1 MTDDIECFLAGIGQ
15 RSTHTV
21 SAYRRDLLALANH
34 AAEGGLRDWAEID
47 TGHLSGFI
55 AICHRRGLGGRSL
68 QRRLSA
74 IRAFYRH
81 LERAGRVSRNPAEGL
96 RAPKAQKRLPE
107 VLDVDQSARLMGI
120 PGTDP
125 LAVRDR
131 ALLELVYSSGL
142 RVSEA
147 VGLDLADL
155 DLVERE
161 VRVTGKGNKRRI
173 VPVGR
178 YAVETMQTWL
188 PVRAERTRPEERAVF
203 VGRRGERLS
212 VRAVQKRMYEWGIP
226 SGTRPARPPP
236 YAPAFLREPSPRILG
251 RFARRPGAPG
261 PRRHRHHPGLHP
273 PRLPAPG
280 QSLRRDPP
288 ESRPSARPKRHEARP
303 RAPVAGEGPPAVT
316 GPVLSAPHP
325 LAQHYSPS
333 WQERAFVFCTLGPV
347 FGVANDS

>member
-1 MTDDIECFLAGIGQ
+1 MRDDIARFLAGIGQ

-21 SAYRRDLLALANH
+21 SAYRRDLLALASH
-34 AAEGGLRDWAEID
+34 AAEAGLRDWAEID
-47 TGHLSGFI
+47 AGHLSGFI
-55 AICHRRGLGGRSL
+55 ATCHRRGLGGRSL

-96 RAPKAQKRLPE
+96 RPPKAQKRLPE

-131 ALLELVYSSGL
+131 AVLELVYSSGL

-178 YAVETMQTWL
+178 YAVETMQSWL
-188 PVRAERTRPEERAVF
+188 PVRAECTRPEERALF
-203 VGRRGERLS
+203 VGRRGQRLS
-212 VRAVQKRMYEWGIP
+212 VRAVQKRMYEWGIRQGLDQRVHP
-226 SGTRPARPPP
+226 HMLRHSFASHLLESSGD
-236 YAPAFLREPSPRILG
+236 LRAVQELLG
-251 RFARRPGAPG
+251 HADIATTQVYTHLDFQHLAKVYDAT
-261 PRRHRHHPGLHP
+261 H
-273 PRLPAPG
+273 
-280 QSLRRDPP
+280 
-288 ESRPSARPKRHEARP
+288 P
-303 RAPVAGEGPPAVT
+303 RAGRTRDAT
-316 GPVLSAPHP
+316 
-325 LAQHYSPS
+325 LADPS
-333 WQERAFVFCTLGPV
+333 VEQ
-347 FGVANDS
+347 ANIPQKMID

>member
-1 MTDDIECFLAGIGQ
+1 MRDDIARFLAGIGQ

-21 SAYRRDLLALANH
+21 SAYRRDLLALASH
-34 AAEGGLRDWAEID
+34 AAEAGLRDWAEID
-47 TGHLSGFI
+47 AGHLSGFI
-55 AICHRRGLGGRSL
+55 ATCHRRGLGGRSL

-161 VRVTGKGNKRRI
+161 VRVTGKGQKRRI
-173 VPVGR
+173 VPS
-178 YAVETMQTWL
+178 M
-188 PVRAERTRPEERAVF
+188 RAPIV
-203 VGRRGERLS
+203 
-212 VRAVQKRMYEWGIP
+212 K
-226 SGTRPARPPP
+226 
-236 YAPAFLREPSPRILG
+236 
-251 RFARRPGAPG
+251 
-261 PRRHRHHPGLHP
+261 PRR
-273 PRLPAPG
+273 
-280 QSLRRDPP
+280 
-288 ESRPSARPKRHEARP
+288 
-303 RAPVAGEGPPAVT
+303 
-316 GPVLSAPHP
+316 
-325 LAQHYSPS
+325 
-333 WQERAFVFCTLGPV
+333 
-347 FGVANDS
+347 

>member
-1 MTDDIECFLAGIGQ
+1 MKDDIARFLAGIGQ
-15 RSTHTV
+15 RSPHTV
-21 SAYRRDLLALANH
+21 SAYRRDLLALASH
-34 AAEGGLRDWAEID
+34 AAEAGLRDWAEID
-47 TGHLSGFI
+47 AGHLSGFI
-55 AICHRRGLGGRSL
+55 ATCHRRGLGGRSL

-81 LERAGRVSRNPAEGL
+81 LERAGRVSRNPAQGL

-107 VLDVDQSARLMGI
+107 VLDVDQSARLMAI

-125 LAVRDR
+125 LAIRDR

-178 YAVETMQTWL
+178 YAVETMQSWL
-188 PVRAERTRPEERAVF
+188 PVRAECTRPEERAVF

-212 VRAVQKRMYEWGIP
+212 VRAVQKRMYEWGIRQGLDQRVHPHMLRHSFASHLLESSGDLRAVQELLGHADIATTQVYTHLDFQHLAKVYDATHPRAGRMRGP
-226 SGTRPARPPP
+226 SGAK
-236 YAPAFLREPSPRILG
+236 
-251 RFARRPGAPG
+251 
-261 PRRHRHHPGLHP
+261 
-273 PRLPAPG
+273 PAPG
-280 QSLRRDPP
+280 RPGRPP
-288 ESRPSARPKRHEARP
+288 TDR
-303 RAPVAGEGPPAVT
+303 T
-316 GPVLSAPHP
+316 
-325 LAQHYSPS
+325 
-333 WQERAFVFCTLGPV
+333 
-347 FGVANDS
+347 

>member
-1 MTDDIECFLAGIGQ
+1 MRDDIARFLAGIGQ

-21 SAYRRDLLALANH
+21 SAYRRDLLALASH
-34 AAEGGLRDWAEID
+34 AAEAGLRDWAETD
-47 TGHLSGFI
+47 AGHLSGFI
-55 AICHRRGLGGRSL
+55 ATCHHRGLGGRSL

-147 VGLDLADL
+147 VRLDLADL

-178 YAVETMQTWL
+178 YAVETMQSWL
-188 PVRAERTRPEERAVF
+188 PVRAECTRPEERALF
-203 VGRRGERLS
+203 VGRRGQRLS
-212 VRAVQKRMYEWGIP
+212 VRAVQKRMYEWGIRQGLDQRVHP
-226 SGTRPARPPP
+226 HMLRHSFASHLLESSGD
-236 YAPAFLREPSPRILG
+236 LRAVQELLG
-251 RFARRPGAPG
+251 HADIATTQVYTHLDFQHLAKVYDAT
-261 PRRHRHHPGLHP
+261 H
-273 PRLPAPG
+273 
-280 QSLRRDPP
+280 
-288 ESRPSARPKRHEARP
+288 P
-303 RAPVAGEGPPAVT
+303 RAGRTRDAT
-316 GPVLSAPHP
+316 
-325 LAQHYSPS
+325 LADPS
-333 WQERAFVFCTLGPV
+333 VEQ
-347 FGVANDS
+347 ANIPQKMID